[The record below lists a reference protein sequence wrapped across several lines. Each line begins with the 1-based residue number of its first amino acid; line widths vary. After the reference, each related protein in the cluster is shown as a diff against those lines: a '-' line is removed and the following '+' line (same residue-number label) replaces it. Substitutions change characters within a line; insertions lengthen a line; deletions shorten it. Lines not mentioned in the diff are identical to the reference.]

1 MEHELT
7 IILIWAIIV
16 TTTLVILV
24 AFLVKLRRTHDMDIR
39 KMKEDIS
46 KERDDAVDQSR
57 RVLKGKIGEQISP
70 LLPDFYEKYEPSD
83 ARFLGS
89 PIDFVIFKNMSIF
102 KEEKQ
107 PIEVILLD
115 VKTGKSSLSPLQN
128 AIKKAVEEGRVE
140 FDVLKPRI
148 E

>member
-16 TTTLVILV
+16 TITLAIL
-24 AFLVKLRRTHDMDIR
+24 ATFLVKLQRTHDMDIR
-39 KMKEDIS
+39 KMKENIS
-46 KERDDAVDQSR
+46 KERADAVETSR
-57 RVLKGKIGEQISP
+57 SVLKGKIGEQISP

>member
-1 MEHELT
+1 MEHEFT
-7 IILIWAIIV
+7 MILIWAIIV
-16 TTTLVILV
+16 TIALVFLVVLVIK
-24 AFLVKLRRTHDMDIR
+24 FQQKHDKDIMKMEQRIFYERR
-39 KMKEDIS
+39 
-46 KERDDAVDQSR
+46 DAVDTSR
-57 RVLKGKIGEQISP
+57 RVLKGQIGEQMSP

-115 VKTGKSSLSPLQN
+115 VKTGKSGLSPLQK
-128 AIKKAVEEGRVE
+128 AIEKAVEEGRVE
-140 FDVLKPRI
+140 FDVLRPRI
-148 E
+148 K

>member
-1 MEHELT
+1 MEHEIT

-16 TTTLVILV
+16 TITLGLIVILV
-24 AFLVKLRRTHDMDIR
+24 VKLRRKHDKDIR
-39 KMKEDIS
+39 DMENRIS
-46 KERDDAVDQSR
+46 KERDDAVETSR
-57 RVLKGKIGEQISP
+57 SVLKGKIGEQISP

-102 KEEKQ
+102 QEEKQ

-115 VKTGKSSLSPLQN
+115 VKTGKSGLSLLQK